1 MRSKKFEKRLLWAF
15 EREGRALA
23 VLSGDGL
30 DAWIIQYSVE
40 LSNRKILWGLT
51 WKGAGGSDRV
61 RA

>member
-15 EREGRALA
+15 EREGRALG

-30 DAWIIQYSVE
+30 DPWIIQYSVE